1 MNYFTR
7 LIGPLGFGTKHAPKS
22 ADVPAPTPSSEPVQE
37 PTRPLAAVE
46 TPAPTTI
53 AGD

>member
-1 MNYFTR
+1 MSYFTR
-7 LIGPLGFGTKHAPKS
+7 LMGSLGFASKNEAKS

-37 PTRPLAAVE
+37 PTRPLFADE
-46 TPAPTTI
+46 TPI